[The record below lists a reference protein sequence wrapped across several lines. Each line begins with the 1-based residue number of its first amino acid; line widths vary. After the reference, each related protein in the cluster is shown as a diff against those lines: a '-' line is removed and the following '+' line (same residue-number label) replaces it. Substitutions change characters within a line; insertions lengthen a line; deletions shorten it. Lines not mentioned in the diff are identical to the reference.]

1 MAGDSKTTATLL
13 FDIIHTCSSAIPDHL
28 SSISILLPASSLA
41 AQLINSL
48 GGLISVDN
56 LSNARTRFKLKV
68 EMDLEDGSTDDPLP
82 VLRNADH
89 STNTSSL
96 HKSYH
101 HIKFANEPTIQELSR
116 FMGHL
121 KGLKMVLHAKEQ
133 SVFAKHLTGCLA
145 SWNCD
150 ISHVSVSRLDDTL
163 ESSAASS
170 PSSTSGDIS
179 DSTTAV
185 TTPLSS
191 PSATD
196 AQPRRCQHDSD
207 TPPMAHAMSPFTEE
221 EQLLSTPPAFVLI
234 DDHLLTLERTLL
246 EFRTR
251 SSPEQRRPSH
261 GSTTAILHFTSMAN
275 YNSMRDIIQW
285 ASTLSTPYAMPRIVV
300 VPKPSGPRRY
310 LTALH
315 TAWHNA
321 MVEPHYIP
329 IATSPIS
336 PVPTVL
342 LSSMLSQVIDP
353 SSIFTPEA
361 TQHQRRS
368 SSVHPYDGGG
378 SCFER
383 STSDVSRRRSHQHDL
398 LGNEGT
404 QSPHAATE
412 GLFTTM
418 TTDPPPIPPMDSGT
432 LLSTPLL
439 QKDPPELCPANG
451 LPTPLSPP
459 PPPPPTDPEGGKPV
473 VSRTIRLVRR
483 RKKDKGSS
491 LPNAVSPPIHVLIVE
506 GKSKKKQ
513 RHSELTPKL

>member
-1 MAGDSKTTATLL
+1 LEGSTPGACIEMGLNVVAVDNKKTAILL

-28 SSISILLPASSLA
+28 SSMSILLPASSLA
-41 AQLINSL
+41 TQLIDSL

-56 LSNARTRFKLKV
+56 LSNSRTRFKVKV
-68 EMDLEDGSTDDPLP
+68 EMHMEDGSIGDPLP
-82 VLRNADH
+82 GLGNADH
-89 STNTSSL
+89 VATTSSL

-133 SVFAKHLTGCLA
+133 SAFAKHLTGCLA

-150 ISHVSVSRLDDTL
+150 ISHVSVSRLDDSLVST
-163 ESSAASS
+163 STPS
-170 PSSTSGDIS
+170 PSSTNGGFS

-191 PSATD
+191 SPTTD
-196 AQPRRCQHDSD
+196 ARRYQHDSG
-207 TPPMAHAMSPFTEE
+207 TQSPAHIPSPVTEE

-261 GSTTAILHFTSMAN
+261 GSTTATTTAILHFTSMAN
-275 YNSMRDIIQW
+275 YSSMRDIIQW

-329 IATSPIS
+329 IATSPTS

-353 SSIFTPEA
+353 ASIFTPD
-361 TQHQRRS
+361 QHPRRS
-368 SSVHPYDGGG
+368 SSSVPPHDGA
-378 SCFER
+378 CFDR
-383 STSDVSRRRSHQHDL
+383 ASPSDTTITRRRSHQHDL
-398 LGNEGT
+398 LAEGT
-404 QSPHAATE
+404 HSPQQPE
-412 GLFTTM
+412 GLFTAP
-418 TTDPPPIPPMDSGT
+418 DPPPIPPMDGG
-432 LLSTPLL
+432 TPLS
-439 QKDPPELCPANG
+439 PEPCPVID

-459 PPPPPTDPEGGKPV
+459 PPSSSSPPDPDGTKPV
-473 VSRTIRLVRR
+473 VSRTIKLVKRK
-483 RKKDKGSS
+483 KKDKGPSFA
-491 LPNAVSPPIHVLIVE
+491 NVVSPPIHVLIVE
-506 GKSKKKQ
+506 GKI
-513 RHSELTPKL
+513 